1 MFIYMYMYIYRTLN
15 QCRYLHRIVFMQY
28 FVLKTLNSVHYCI
41 GVWLYFLL
49 FTVKTLAGL
58 SDEEDF
64 CDVVDCLETLSIE
77 KCMIVRNA
85 LSSSSALDIL
95 TSSLMM
101 CCCTHIT
108 DTQGASCTL
117 LKAPICFQQGCEQ
130 GMHGKQIRC
139 GFGGFPHLTHTAS
152 SPHS

>member
-1 MFIYMYMYIYRTLN
+1 
-15 QCRYLHRIVFMQY
+15 MQIFTQNSFY
-28 FVLKTLNSVHYCI
+28 FVLKSVHYCI

-85 LSSSSALDIL
+85 LSSSS
-95 TSSLMM
+95 
-101 CCCTHIT
+101 
-108 DTQGASCTL
+108 
-117 LKAPICFQQGCEQ
+117 
-130 GMHGKQIRC
+130 
-139 GFGGFPHLTHTAS
+139 PHLIPNDVLLHTH
-152 SPHS
+152 H